1 MVGTVADE
9 YLEGGPMFD
18 NTCTACGKRQLIFPS
33 QVSRMVNHD
42 HGITVEYVCWCGAE
56 QSWTTG
62 KSADV
67 RSRLAA

>member
-1 MVGTVADE
+1 
-9 YLEGGPMFD
+9 MFD
-18 NTCTACGKRQLIFPS
+18 NTCTVCGKHQLIFPS

-62 KSADV
+62 KRAGA
-67 RSRLAA
+67 RTPLAA